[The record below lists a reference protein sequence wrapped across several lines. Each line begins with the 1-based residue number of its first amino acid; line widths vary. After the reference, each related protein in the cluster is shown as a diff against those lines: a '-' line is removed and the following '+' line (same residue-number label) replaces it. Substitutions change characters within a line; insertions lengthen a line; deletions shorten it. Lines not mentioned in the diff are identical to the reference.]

1 MKHKPNSTPDAN
13 GEILVPQKKRKKHIG
28 LFVFLGFVVLAAAA
42 AVVYFVPFGKYD
54 LSPAP
59 TTLVAADGGFVY
71 FLPLDSQSPWAKFRA
86 NDLQN
91 GRTPVVPAENDK
103 KPWVYQTGKG
113 IFSSPVID
121 KDGNCYIG
129 SADTNFYCFN
139 SDGTV
144 KWSYKTDE
152 IIDSSALLDN
162 KGRVIVASGDACT
175 YCFNRETGELLW
187 KFTADTA
194 EQLMEK
200 YGIKTW
206 NVNWFEGNVGML
218 PDGTLL
224 VPNDNCLVYCLD
236 PDTGT
241 VKSVFTANDL
251 IWSLPA
257 VNTKTGNIF
266 FATCHQLLQNV
277 FSYNIDGTKRW
288 VRGDFLGTVA
298 ATSMLTSDAENGAV
312 LVGGFDGYLRA
323 MAQDNGK
330 QLWAFG
336 TNDHIYAS
344 PAQLSNGII
353 LQASTDGT
361 LYAIDPTN
369 GKAIWEF
376 DTLEPIRSSPAV
388 DGDDNVYFG
397 NGEGKLYCINPDG
410 TLRWSYQCIQ
420 ANRNDLNGSPA
431 LGFDGVYIAGES
443 GEVFFV
449 PYDYPLT
456 EAGKQDSRCFT
467 GGEDMPGD
475 GADLFMT
482 TSFGALEQTP
492 EAGIA
497 ANDPITLSLLVR
509 KDGDNV
515 LAALARSSV
524 QVTVSDNEGYRVEVG
539 ATNKFINII
548 PREYWTPDENGIITV
563 TVKADYNVNLSRFG
577 LKFFGGTKAGT
588 IEKSFSLQVA
598 GGSGAQNPFT
608 AAADGAQSV
617 IEFSRLSM
625 PTPSMLPSYNQIG
638 FDSLH
643 YIAGVLYRNANG
655 QAVVW
660 VIEGRQGEDG
670 QVAINPDVKTRYP
683 LLMDYDNGLV
693 TFSNYKGFKINF
705 IGTWD
710 MPFASYRINTAL
722 NENGAFD
729 QPATITAVTN
739 CDEIAYYGPGLKLT
753 GMSEFKTGQM
763 FVRGACNIS
772 ARENATMPDGVG
784 TVAVLR
790 TEGAVT
796 ASFTGSALRTDEHI
810 FSILL
815 TDENGDP
822 LSLYYTK
829 NTSVEANA
837 DGTVR
842 SVTVA
847 FEKGENVQSAA
858 RAYVLVDT
866 YPVFVETA
874 LPSVAK

>member
-1 MKHKPNSTPDAN
+1 MKPTKNPPSGAAGD
-13 GEILVPQKKRKKHIG
+13 ILAYPGKKKKHIG
-28 LFVFLGFVVLAAAA
+28 LFVFLAILVLLAAV
-42 AVVYFVPFGKYD
+42 AVVYFVPFGKCNF
-54 LSPAP
+54 SPAP
-59 TTLVAADGGFVY
+59 TTLTTPEGSFVY
-71 FLPLDSQSPWAKFRA
+71 FLPLDSESPWAKFRA

-91 GRTPVVPAENDK
+91 GRTPVVPKENDK
-103 KPWVYQTGKG
+103 QPWVYQTDRG

-121 KDGNCYIG
+121 GNGNCYIG
-129 SADTNFYCFN
+129 SADTNFYCFHP
-139 SDGTV
+139 DGSI
-144 KWSYKTDE
+144 KWSYQTGE

-162 KGRVIVASGDACT
+162 KGRVIVASGDANT

-236 PDTGT
+236 PDTGAA
-241 VKSVFTANDL
+241 KSVFTANDL

-277 FSYNIDGTKRW
+277 FSYNVDGTKRW
-288 VRGDFLGTVA
+288 IRGDFLGTVA
-298 ATSMLTSDAENGAV
+298 ATTMLTNDSENGAV

-323 MAQDNGK
+323 MAQDSGK

-344 PAQLSNGII
+344 PAQLSDGTI

-361 LYAIDPTN
+361 LYAIDPNT

-388 DGDDNVYFG
+388 DGNDNVYFG

-410 TLRWSYQCIQ
+410 TLRWSYRCIQ

-431 LGFDGVYIAGES
+431 LGNDGIYIAGES

-456 EAGKQDSRCFT
+456 AAGKQDPRSFT
-467 GGEDMPGD
+467 GGEDMPSD
-475 GADLFMT
+475 GADLVFT

-492 EAGIA
+492 EASIA
-497 ANDPITLSLLVR
+497 ANDPITLSLMVR

-515 LAALARSSV
+515 LSALVRNSV
-524 QVTVSDNEGYRVEVG
+524 LVTVPGNEGYRVEVG
-539 ATNKFINII
+539 ATNKFVNII
-548 PREYWTPDENGIITV
+548 PKEYWAPDADGNITV
-563 TVKADYNVNLSRFG
+563 TVTADYKTNLSRFG
-577 LKFFGGTKAGT
+577 LKFFGGTRAGT
-588 IEKSFSLQVA
+588 IKKSFTFQIVE
-598 GGSGAQNPFT
+598 GSGAKNPFVT
-608 AAADGAQSV
+608 AQDGAQSV
-617 IEFSRLSM
+617 IELSRLSM

-643 YIAGVLYRNANG
+643 YIGGVLYRNANG

-660 VIEGRQGEDG
+660 VIEGRQNENGD
-670 QVAINPDVKTRYP
+670 VSINPDVKTRYP
-683 LLMDYDNGLV
+683 LLMDYKDGLV
-693 TFSNYKGFKINF
+693 TFSNYSGFKINF

-722 NENGAFD
+722 NANGEFD
-729 QPATITAVTN
+729 QPATITAVAN

-753 GMSEFKTGQM
+753 GMSEFRTGQM
-763 FVRGACNIS
+763 FARGACNIS
-772 ARENATMPDGVG
+772 ARENTTMPDGVG
-784 TVAVLR
+784 TVEVKL
-790 TEGAVT
+790 GKDAVT
-796 ASFTGSALRTDEHI
+796 AMFTGSAIRADEHVV
-810 FSILL
+810 SILP
-815 TDENGDP
+815 TDKDGLP

-829 NTSVEANA
+829 NTAVEAND

-842 SVTVA
+842 SVTVS
-847 FEKGENVQSAA
+847 FDKGEDVSAAA

-866 YPVFVETA
+866 YPVFVETKLSPA
-874 LPSVAK
+874 MK